1 MEPLTRSGLDRSLD
15 AAGDGAF
22 VVTSD
27 GRIGFWNGI
36 AERTLG
42 YGREEVLGRP
52 CREVFRATDGNGNR
66 LCHEGC
72 RMMSLVRLGEAVNDF
87 EMSTCRKDGQPV
99 WLNVTLLPVP
109 DPGGEQPLLLHLFR
123 DVTELQDTL
132 RSVPARMVPPPEIPP
147 PDSPLTGRQHEIL
160 RLIANGARTRAVA
173 DRLHVSVATV
183 RNHIGNICARLGAHS
198 RLEAVASARRRGLL

>member
-1 MEPLTRSGLDRSLD
+1 MERLTRSGLDRTLE
-15 AAGDGAF
+15 AAGDGACI
-22 VVTSD
+22 VTPD
-27 GRIGFWNGI
+27 GRIGLWNGV

-42 YGREEVLGRP
+42 YGSDEVLGRP

-72 RMMSLVRLGEAVNDF
+72 RMMALVRLGEVVHDF
-87 EMSTCRKDGQPV
+87 EMSTIRKDGQPV
-99 WLNVTLLPVP
+99 WLNVTLLPIP
-109 DPGGEQPLLLHLFR
+109 DGPGESPLLLHLFR

-132 RSVPARMVPPPEIPP
+132 RSVPARLAPPPEVPP

-160 RLIANGARTRAVA
+160 RLIANGARTRVVA

-183 RNHIGNICARLGAHS
+183 RNHVGNICARLGAHS